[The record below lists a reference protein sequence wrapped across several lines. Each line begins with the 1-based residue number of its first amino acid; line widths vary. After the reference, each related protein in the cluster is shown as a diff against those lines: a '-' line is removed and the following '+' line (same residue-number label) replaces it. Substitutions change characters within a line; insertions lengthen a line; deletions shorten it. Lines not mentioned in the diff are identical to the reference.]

1 MPEPR
6 MPESRTREPR
16 SEPRAL
22 HPVIR
27 RLWPSDA
34 AAVEAYFLR
43 LDPETRANR
52 FMGTLS
58 DAAALAY
65 ARRALRIDGVVFGG
79 FVDGTL
85 RALGELRPT
94 RAPPSRYRLGAE
106 AEAAFAVER
115 GYRRNGLG
123 HALFRRIAGAARN
136 RGVRDLRVRCLSRNR
151 PMQNLALRVG
161 ADLRM
166 ADGEAEGALHL
177 ARPTPVSLW
186 QESVTE
192 AFDFTL
198 ALAAA

>member
-1 MPEPR
+1 
-6 MPESRTREPR
+6 MPESRILR
-16 SEPRAL
+16 
-22 HPVIR
+22 PVIR

-43 LDPETRANR
+43 LDTETRASR
-52 FMGTLS
+52 FMGTLG

-65 ARRALRIDGVVFGG
+65 ARQALKVDGVVFGG

-85 RALGELRPT
+85 RALGELRPSQ
-94 RAPPSRYRLGAE
+94 APPSRYALGPQ

-123 HALFRRIAGAARN
+123 QALFRRIAEAGRH
-136 RGVRDLRVRCLSRNR
+136 RGVTDLRVRCLGRNR
-151 PMQNLALRVG
+151 PMQGLAIRVG

-166 ADGEAEGALHL
+166 VAGEAEGALHL
-177 ARPTPVSLW
+177 PRPTPASLW
-186 QESVTE
+186 RESVAE